1 MTRRCS
7 ASSSSRCERAR
18 CHDQPQEDIT
28 DPCRAVSAG
37 VIVDLFGWH
46 TVAWL
51 NACKVAK
58 LATPPQRAGESRPRS
73 PCFTTDISSDPRYR
87 CPSGKQPPRVGRS
100 RSNEEECESSSAE
113 PAQSA
118 RTRGPEA
125 RGGRHNQQG
134 NRSED
139 RCNAKQH
146 PHLSQSNHE
155 QARNRQYREPRAV
168 CHPQRPDQA
177 ITVGVE
183 GAIAGTAR

>member
-1 MTRRCS
+1 MARRSSTSLNSFCLMVLRALLSNDMRVGKHGACFSAGGHGYKLTLWVSRRQMTRRCS

-100 RSNEEECESSSAE
+100 RGKEEECESSSAAE

-118 RTRGPEA
+118 RTA
-125 RGGRHNQQG
+125 R
-134 NRSED
+134 S
-139 RCNAKQH
+139 
-146 PHLSQSNHE
+146 
-155 QARNRQYREPRAV
+155 
-168 CHPQRPDQA
+168 
-177 ITVGVE
+177 
-183 GAIAGTAR
+183 